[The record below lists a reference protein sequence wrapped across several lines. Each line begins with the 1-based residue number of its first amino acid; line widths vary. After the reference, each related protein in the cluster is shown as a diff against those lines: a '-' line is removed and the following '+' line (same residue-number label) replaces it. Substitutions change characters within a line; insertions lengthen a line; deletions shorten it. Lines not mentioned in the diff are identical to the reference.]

1 MSFSF
6 MVFSFFCIR
15 LKRAFFLSV
24 MIPLFSL
31 MGFKTAVAQYKWA
44 TGAMYYPGFLYAH
57 TDDARNLE
65 SHIQGFELSLA
76 RIDNRDKYWNRF
88 YKNAEVG
95 YNFVYI
101 DLGQPKLTGKVYALG
116 ANFKF
121 RIAGK
126 GKNYLALR
134 LGTGIGY
141 LTRKFDFYTNRQNM
155 AIGSHWNGNIQLGLI
170 YQTKLSE
177 RLSLKTGLGLT
188 HYSNGSVSTPNL
200 GINMPSLFL
209 GFQMGCGKVDAKMA
223 DSLNAFRPVLKRHQV
238 LVNYGYKEKFIA
250 NPRQFHIV
258 SIGYRWLKTLT
269 PVRRWYLGADL
280 VWDPTHP
287 YSHFLSTSN
296 PRVGIDNSTELGIL
310 IGHRYDI
317 GRFAMLTDVGFYIL
331 NPYQT
336 KYFSYQRIGFRYEL
350 TKDWFLNGTL
360 KVHYGTADYFE
371 WGVGY
376 KFSRFRK

>member
-6 MVFSFFCIR
+6 IVFSFFCIP
-15 LKRAFFLSV
+15 LMRALFLSV
-24 MIPLFSL
+24 IIPLFTI
-31 MGFKTAVAQYKWA
+31 MGLNTAVAQYKWA
-44 TGAMYYPGFLYAH
+44 AGGMYYPGFLYAH
-57 TDDARNLE
+57 TVDARNLE
-65 SHIQGFELSLA
+65 SHIKGFELSIA
-76 RIDNRDKYWNRF
+76 SIDNRDKYWNRF

-95 YNFVYI
+95 YNFIYL
-101 DLGQPKLTGKVYALG
+101 DLGQPKLTGKVFGLG
-116 ANFKF
+116 ANFQF

-126 GKNYLALR
+126 GNNYLALR

-141 LTRKFDFYTNRQNM
+141 VTKKFDFYNNRQNM

-170 YQTKLSE
+170 YQSKISS

-209 GFQMGCGKVDAKMA
+209 GLQMGYGKVDDKMA
-223 DSLNAFRPVLKRHQV
+223 DSLKAFRPTLKRHQV
-238 LVNYGYKEKFIA
+238 LINYGYKEKFIS
-250 NPRQFHIV
+250 NPRQFHIFN
-258 SIGYRWLKTLT
+258 IGYRWLKTLT

-287 YSHFLSTSN
+287 YSHFLSNSN
-296 PRVGIDNSTELGIL
+296 PRVGIDNSTELGVL

-317 GRFAMLTDVGFYIL
+317 GRFAMLTDVGFYLL

-350 TKDWFLNGTL
+350 SKDWFLNGTL
-360 KVHYGTADYFE
+360 KVHFGTADYFE
-371 WGVGY
+371 WGIGY
-376 KFSRFRK
+376 KFNRLKK